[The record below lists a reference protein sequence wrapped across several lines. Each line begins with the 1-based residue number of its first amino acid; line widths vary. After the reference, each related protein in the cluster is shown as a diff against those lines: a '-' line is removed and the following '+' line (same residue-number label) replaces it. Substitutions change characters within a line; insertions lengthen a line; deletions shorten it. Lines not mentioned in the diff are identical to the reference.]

1 MGKTDAE
8 YKAAER
14 ARRREAGFK
23 PKEIWV
29 HPKDWPV
36 VQRLL
41 DRLAKRRNAK

>member
-14 ARRREAGFK
+14 ARRRAAGLV

-29 HPKDWPV
+29 HPKDWPTV
-36 VQRLL
+36 KLL
-41 DRLAKRRNAK
+41 IDKLAKWRNAK